1 LRTCLQKNQNNLD
14 QKDLAMH
21 IHTLDRW
28 RHQHDFG
35 FIHEKG
41 EQRTKQVLAITAVT
55 MVVEIIAGSLFGS
68 MALLADGWHMGT
80 HTAAFAIT
88 IFAYQYSRKHSANR
102 AFTFG
107 TGKVSVLGG
116 FASAIALAVVALF
129 MGFESVHR
137 FFEPPRI
144 QFNQAI
150 IVAVA
155 GLAVNLICAV
165 LLQGRH
171 DHGHNHHH
179 DGHSHNHEHHYDL
192 NLRGAYLHVL
202 ADALTSVLA
211 IAALT
216 LGKFFGWYWLDP
228 LMGIIGGL
236 VITRWSY
243 GLLQDTSG
251 ILLDKN
257 IDKAIITSIQ
267 NKIEGEAD
275 NRVADIHVWQLG
287 PKDYGAILSL
297 VTHFPKDPAHYKKL
311 LVDFDQLAH
320 ITVEVN
326 QGQGDP
332 CVKVC

>member
-1 LRTCLQKNQNNLD
+1 
-14 QKDLAMH
+14 MH
-21 IHTLDRW
+21 LHNLDRW

-35 FIHEKG
+35 YMHEKG
-41 EQRTKQVLAITAVT
+41 EQRSRQVLAITAVT
-55 MVVEIIAGSLFGS
+55 MVVEIIAGSVFGS

-80 HTAAFAIT
+80 HAAAFAIT
-88 IFAYQYSRKHSANR
+88 IFAYQYSRKHANNR
-102 AFTFG
+102 QFTFG

-129 MGFESVHR
+129 MGFESIHR
-137 FFEPPRI
+137 FFEAPQI

-150 IVAVA
+150 LVAVL
-155 GLAVNLICAV
+155 GLTVNLICAV

-171 DHGHNHHH
+171 EHRHNYGDHHNENHDHGHPHHQ
-179 DGHSHNHEHHYDL
+179 DL

-216 LGKFFGWYWLDP
+216 LGKFFGWTWLDP
-228 LMGIIGGL
+228 LMGIVGAL

-243 GLLQDTSG
+243 GLLTETSG

-257 IDKAIITSIQ
+257 IDEEIITLIQ
-267 NKIEGEAD
+267 DRIELEAD
-275 NRVADIHVWQLG
+275 NRVADIHVWKLG

-297 VTHFPKDPAHYKKL
+297 VTHFPKDPLHYKKL
-311 LVDFDQLAH
+311 LDEFDQLAH

-332 CVKVC
+332 CVNICTNP

>member
-1 LRTCLQKNQNNLD
+1 
-14 QKDLAMH
+14 MH
-21 IHTLDRW
+21 IHSLDRW

-55 MVVEIIAGSLFGS
+55 MIVEIIAGSMFGS

-80 HTAAFAIT
+80 HAAAFAIT
-88 IFAYQYSRKHSANR
+88 IFAYQYSRKHAANR

-137 FFEPPRI
+137 LLEPPRI

-150 IVAVA
+150 IVAVI

-171 DHGHNHHH
+171 DHGHDHHH
-179 DGHSHNHEHHYDL
+179 NDDHDHHHEHHHDL
-192 NLRGAYLHVL
+192 NLRGAYMHVL

-211 IAALT
+211 IVALT

-228 LMGIIGGL
+228 LMGIVGAL

-267 NKIEGEAD
+267 DKIEGEAD
-275 NRVADIHVWQLG
+275 NRVADIHVWKLG

-297 VTHFPKDPAHYKKL
+297 VTHYPKDPAHYKEL
-311 LVDFDQLAH
+311 LNDFGQLSH

-326 QGQGDP
+326 QGQGAP
-332 CVKVC
+332 CVEVC

>member
-1 LRTCLQKNQNNLD
+1 
-14 QKDLAMH
+14 MH
-21 IHTLDRW
+21 IHSLERW
-28 RHQHDFG
+28 RHQHNFG

-41 EQRTKQVLAITAVT
+41 EHRTKQVLAITAVT
-55 MVVEIIAGSLFGS
+55 MVVEIIAGSVYGS

-88 IFAYQYSRKHSANR
+88 IFAYHYSRKHTGNR

-116 FASAIALAVVALF
+116 FASAIALAVVALY
-129 MGFESVHR
+129 MGFESIHR
-137 FFEPPRI
+137 FFYAPQI

-150 IVAVA
+150 FVAVL

-171 DHGHNHHH
+171 DHGHHHNKNHTHNHDHHH
-179 DGHSHNHEHHYDL
+179 DL

-216 LGKFFGWYWLDP
+216 LGKFFGWHWLDP
-228 LMGIIGGL
+228 FMGIVGAL

-243 GLLQDTSG
+243 GLLVETSG

-257 IDKAIITSIQ
+257 IDKEVIASIQ
-267 NKIEGEAD
+267 NRIEVEAD
-275 NRVADIHVWQLG
+275 NRVADIHVWKLG
-287 PKDYGAILSL
+287 PKDYAAILSL

-311 LVDFDQLAH
+311 LDDFDQLAH

-326 QGQGDP
+326 QGLGDP
-332 CVKVC
+332 CVQVCS